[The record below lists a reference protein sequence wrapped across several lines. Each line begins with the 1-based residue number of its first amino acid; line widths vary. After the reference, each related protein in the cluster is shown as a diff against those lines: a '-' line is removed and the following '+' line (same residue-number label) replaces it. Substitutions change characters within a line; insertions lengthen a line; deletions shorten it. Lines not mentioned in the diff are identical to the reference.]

1 MDLEATSRRLNAMIR
16 NIPDFPQPG
25 VMFKDITPILQDP
38 RGLRD
43 AVDAM
48 LEPFRDKGI
57 DVIVGLESRG
67 FLFGAPMA
75 YVMGLGFVMVRKV
88 GKLPGEK
95 IHIAYD
101 LEYGSNT
108 LELHTDA
115 IKPGQ
120 RVLLVDD
127 LLATGGTMGA
137 SIDLV
142 KRLGGEVAGI
152 SFLIELDFLKGR
164 DRLRDYDVRTLIHV
178 T

>member
-1 MDLEATSRRLNAMIR
+1 MDLEATSRRLDAMIR
-16 NIPDFPQPG
+16 NIPDFPQQG

-38 RGLRD
+38 QGLRD

-48 LEPFRDKGI
+48 MDPFRDKRI
-57 DVIVGLESRG
+57 DIIVGLESRG

-95 IHIAYD
+95 IRVAYD

-115 IKPGQ
+115 IKSGQ

-127 LLATGGTMGA
+127 LLATGGTMCA
-137 SIDLV
+137 SIELV
-142 KRLGGEVAGI
+142 KRLGGEITGI

-164 DRLRDYDVRTLIHV
+164 DRLRDYDVHTLIHV
-178 T
+178 S

>member
-1 MDLEATSRRLNAMIR
+1 MDLEATSRQLAAPIR
-16 NIPDFPQPG
+16 NIPDFPPPG

-48 LEPFRDKGI
+48 SEPFRDKEI
-57 DVIVGLESRG
+57 DIIVGSESRG

-75 YVMGLGFVMVRKV
+75 YKMGLGFVMVRKP

-95 IHIAYD
+95 IEVAYE

-108 LELHTDA
+108 LELHSDA

-127 LLATGGTMGA
+127 LLATGGTMSA
-137 SIDLV
+137 SIELV
-142 KRLGGEVAGI
+142 KRLGGEIAGV

-164 DRLRDYDVRTLIHV
+164 DRLRGYDVHTVIHV
-178 T
+178 

>member
-1 MDLEATSRRLNAMIR
+1 MDLEATSRRLASMIR
-16 NIPDFPQPG
+16 DIPDFPQKG
-25 VMFKDITPILQDP
+25 VVFKDITPILQDP
-38 RGLRD
+38 QGLRD
-43 AVDAM
+43 AIDAM
-48 LEPFRDKGI
+48 LEPFRDKQI

-75 YVMGLGFVMVRKV
+75 YVMGLGFVLVRKS

-95 IHIAYD
+95 IHITYD
-101 LEYGSNT
+101 LEYGTDT
-108 LELHTDA
+108 LEIHSDA

-127 LLATGGTMGA
+127 LLATGGTMCA

-142 KRLGGEVAGI
+142 KRLGGQIAGI

-164 DRLRDYDVRTLIHV
+164 ERLRDYDARTLIHIS
-178 T
+178 

>member
-1 MDLEATSRRLNAMIR
+1 MDLEATSRRLDAMIR
-16 NIPDFPQPG
+16 NIPDFPQQG

-38 RGLRD
+38 QGLRD

-48 LEPFRDKGI
+48 MDPFRDKRI
-57 DVIVGLESRG
+57 DIIVGLESRG

-95 IHIAYD
+95 IRVAYD

-127 LLATGGTMGA
+127 LLATGGTMCA
-137 SIDLV
+137 SIELV
-142 KRLGGEVAGI
+142 KRLGGEITGI

-164 DRLRDYDVRTLIHV
+164 DRLRDYDVHTLIHV
-178 T
+178 S

>member
-1 MDLEATSRRLNAMIR
+1 MDLEATSRRLDAMIR
-16 NIPDFPQPG
+16 NIPDFPQQG

-38 RGLRD
+38 QGLRD

-48 LEPFRDKGI
+48 MDPFRDKRI
-57 DVIVGLESRG
+57 DIIVGLESRG

-95 IHIAYD
+95 IRVAYD
-101 LEYGSNT
+101 LEYGFNT

-127 LLATGGTMGA
+127 LLATGGTMCA
-137 SIDLV
+137 SIELV
-142 KRLGGEVAGI
+142 KRLGGEIAGI

-164 DRLRDYDVRTLIHV
+164 DRLRDYDVHTLIHV
-178 T
+178 S

>member
-1 MDLEATSRRLNAMIR
+1 MDLEATSRRLDSMIR
-16 NIPDFPQPG
+16 NIPDYPQPG

-38 RGLRD
+38 QGLRD

-48 LEPFRDKGI
+48 AEPFRDKEI

-75 YVMGLGFVMVRKV
+75 YVMGLGLVLIRKS

-95 IHIAYD
+95 IHVDYD
-101 LEYGSNT
+101 LEYGSDT
-108 LELHTDA
+108 LEIHSDA
-115 IKPGQ
+115 LKPGQ

-137 SIDLV
+137 SVELV

-178 T
+178 S